1 MYIWKIHLEAIEGA
15 EAAALDGESR
25 RRLDPKGRHRGDEEV
40 LMNEQCI

>member
-25 RRLDPKGRHRGDEEV
+25 RRLDPKEGTEGMRRR
-40 LMNEQCI
+40 